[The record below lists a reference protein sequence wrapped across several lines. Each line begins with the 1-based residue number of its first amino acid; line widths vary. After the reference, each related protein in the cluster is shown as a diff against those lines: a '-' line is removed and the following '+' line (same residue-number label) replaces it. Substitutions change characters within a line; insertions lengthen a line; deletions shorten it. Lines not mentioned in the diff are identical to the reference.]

1 MTKGAHPVITTVNVN
16 GCDFRCD
23 VRGDG
28 PPLVFIHGEIHG
40 MDYWEHQM
48 AEFSRDFRC
57 LSYDR
62 RGHAGTPTT
71 AFGYS
76 VANQARD
83 LEELMDHF
91 AMQEAVIVAL
101 AFGTTIAANFAID
114 HRERVRA
121 LVIAAWSEMH
131 DARSYLQRW
140 ERSGL
145 RAAEAVDAGGR
156 EALVELLR
164 AEGGDAMFK
173 VIPPRGSPL
182 REAAIQ
188 LLASHPADEYR
199 RGMLEMASSVPV
211 LVPRFRE
218 LDLPVLGLC
227 GTEDPFP
234 DQPAQ
239 LAGMRGFEEA
249 PSIPEAGRF
258 VHWEQPA
265 AFNRQVRRFLEAR
278 L

>member
-1 MTKGAHPVITTVNVN
+1 MREGPDPVYQTAKVN
-16 GCDFRCD
+16 GCDFRCQLL
-23 VRGDG
+23 GDG
-28 PPLVFIHGEIHG
+28 PPMVFIHGEIHG

-57 LSYDR
+57 LAYDR
-62 RGHAGTPTT
+62 RGHAGTPATP
-71 AFGYS
+71 FGYS

-83 LEELMDHF
+83 LQALLDHF
-91 AMQEAVIVAL
+91 GMEQAIVVAL

-114 HRERVRA
+114 HPQRVRG

-140 ERSGL
+140 EQSGV
-145 RAAEAVDAGGR
+145 RAAQAVDAGGR

-164 AEGGDAMFK
+164 AEGGDTLFK

-218 LDLPVLGLC
+218 LDVPVLGLC

-234 DQPAQ
+234 DQPQQ
-239 LAGMRGFEEA
+239 LAGMRCFEETA
-249 PSIPEAGRF
+249 AIPGAGRF

-265 AFNRQVRRFLEAR
+265 AFNQRIRQFIEER

>member
-1 MTKGAHPVITTVNVN
+1 MPTVRTN
-16 GCDFRCD
+16 GCDFHYD
-23 VRGDG
+23 LRGQG
-28 PPLVFIHGEIHG
+28 PDMVFIHGEIHG

-57 LSYDR
+57 LAYDR
-62 RGHAGTPTT
+62 RGHAGTPATR
-71 AFGYS
+71 FGYS

-83 LEELMDHF
+83 LRDLLDHF
-91 AMQEAVIVAL
+91 GMQRPIVVAL

-114 HRERVRA
+114 HPERVRA

-140 ERSGL
+140 EQSGV
-145 RAAEAVDAGGR
+145 RAADALDAGGR

-164 AEGGDAMFK
+164 AEGGKSMFK
-173 VIPPRGSPL
+173 VIPPEGSPL

-211 LVPRFRE
+211 LIPRFRQ
-218 LDLPVLGLC
+218 LDIPVLGLC

-239 LAGMRGFEEA
+239 LTGMRSFEEA
-249 PSIPEAGRF
+249 RPIPGAGRF
-258 VHWEQPA
+258 LHWEAPQ
-265 AFNRQVRRFLEAR
+265 AFNQR
-278 L
+278 LWQFIEERL

>member
-1 MTKGAHPVITTVNVN
+1 MQTVRVN

-23 VRGDG
+23 VRGEG
-28 PPLVFIHGEIHG
+28 PPMVFIHGEIHG
-40 MDYWEHQM
+40 MAYWEHQM
-48 AEFSRDFRC
+48 AEFSKDFRC

-62 RGHAGTPTT
+62 RGHAGTPATS
-71 AFGYS
+71 FGYS

-83 LEELMDHF
+83 LRELLDHF
-91 AMQEAVIVAL
+91 GMERPLIVAL

-114 HRERVRA
+114 NPERTRA
-121 LVIAAWSEMH
+121 LVIAAWSELH
-131 DARSYLQRW
+131 DARSYLERW
-140 ERSGL
+140 EKSGV
-145 RAAEAVDAGGR
+145 RAAQVLEAGGR

-164 AEGGDAMFK
+164 AEGGDTMFK

-188 LLASHPADEYR
+188 LLSSHPADEYR
-199 RGMLEMASSVPV
+199 RGMLEMAASVPV
-211 LVPRFRE
+211 LLPRLRE

-234 DQPAQ
+234 NQPEQ
-239 LAGMRGFEEA
+239 LAAMRGFEEA
-249 PSIPEAGRF
+249 QPIPRAGRF
-258 VHWEQPA
+258 LHWEEPA
-265 AFNRQVRRFLEAR
+265 AFNGRIRQFIKER

>member
-1 MTKGAHPVITTVNVN
+1 MMQTVRVN

-23 VRGDG
+23 VRGEG
-28 PPLVFIHGEIHG
+28 PDMVFIHGEIHG

-48 AEFSRDFRC
+48 EEFSRHFRC

-62 RGHAGTPTT
+62 RGHAGTPATP
-71 AFGYS
+71 FGYS

-83 LEELMDHF
+83 LLELLDHF
-91 AMQEAVIVAL
+91 GMQQPLIVAL

-114 HRERVRA
+114 NPGRVRA

-140 ERSGL
+140 EQSGV
-145 RAAEAVDAGGR
+145 RAAEAVEAGGR
-156 EALVELLR
+156 EALVDLLR
-164 AEGGDAMFK
+164 AEGGTSMFR
-173 VIPPRGSPL
+173 VIPPPGSPL
-182 REAAIQ
+182 REKAIQ

-211 LVPRFRE
+211 LIPRFRE

-234 DQPAQ
+234 DQPEQ
-239 LAGMRGFEEA
+239 LAGMARFEE
-249 PSIPEAGRF
+249 SQRIPDAGRF
-258 VHWEQPA
+258 VHWEQPQ
-265 AFNRQVRRFLEAR
+265 AFNHR
-278 L
+278 LWQFIEERL